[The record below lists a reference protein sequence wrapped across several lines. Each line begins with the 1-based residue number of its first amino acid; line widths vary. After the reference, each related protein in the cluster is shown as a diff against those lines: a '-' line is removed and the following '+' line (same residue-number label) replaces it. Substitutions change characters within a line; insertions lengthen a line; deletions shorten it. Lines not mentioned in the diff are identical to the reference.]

1 MKYMRGKKVGKLKLI
16 AKLSSEHLK
25 TIKK

>member
-1 MKYMRGKKVGKLKLI
+1 VKYMRGKKVGKLKLI

-25 TIKK
+25 TIKN